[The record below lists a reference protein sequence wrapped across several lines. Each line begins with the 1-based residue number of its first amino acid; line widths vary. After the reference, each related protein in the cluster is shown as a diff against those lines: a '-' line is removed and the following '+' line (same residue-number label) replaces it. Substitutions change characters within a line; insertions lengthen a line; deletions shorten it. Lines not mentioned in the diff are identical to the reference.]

1 MTIKTRIFG
10 AVLFLA
16 AINTSVSH
24 AELLELGEVFSSGNT
39 TSLFGSGSDTGL
51 YVQGNTSAS
60 ILDLNS
66 GGFNTEGGFP
76 NTGDSQDTLLGLGG
90 AIGTFKQYD
99 KFRVRLEA
107 EGMWQGDS
115 TNVTNSF
122 PGPPGPITFFYTAQ
136 AEQNWSAMA
145 NLWFDAPL
153 TRHLAMYAGG
163 GIGAAGTR
171 LTVDDTVV
179 VGQSSSTNFA
189 YQVGTGLILPVGK
202 NVEFDMGYRF
212 LDAGKTTAALDG
224 GASGNYTADLLS
236 HQLMFSVRL
245 KLR

>member
-76 NTGDSQDTLLGLGG
+76 NTGDS
-90 AIGTFKQYD
+90 
-99 KFRVRLEA
+99 
-107 EGMWQGDS
+107 
-115 TNVTNSF
+115 
-122 PGPPGPITFFYTAQ
+122 
-136 AEQNWSAMA
+136 
-145 NLWFDAPL
+145 
-153 TRHLAMYAGG
+153 
-163 GIGAAGTR
+163 
-171 LTVDDTVV
+171 
-179 VGQSSSTNFA
+179 
-189 YQVGTGLILPVGK
+189 
-202 NVEFDMGYRF
+202 
-212 LDAGKTTAALDG
+212 
-224 GASGNYTADLLS
+224 
-236 HQLMFSVRL
+236 
-245 KLR
+245 